1 MPSFSDCAGW
11 NAVSGWSAR
20 MSQILYAIPFL
31 FHGLYITLLVSGIVI
46 CLSLVSGLLLGVTL
60 IYGPKPV
67 ALLVRLFSDCIR
79 GIPILV
85 LIFIVYY
92 GLPQLGLDINAF
104 WAAVL
109 ALTLFKTAQ
118 VIEYARGAVGSIPK
132 GQMEAGMSIG
142 LTFPDRLRYVIF
154 PQALRRFLPPW
165 INGVTD
171 AIKGS
176 ALVSLLGVVDLMQ
189 AINEVI
195 GRTYEPLPLYIL
207 GALIYFSINYSLSS
221 FSRTLERRYS
231 YIRD

>member
-1 MPSFSDCAGW
+1 MQ
-11 NAVSGWSAR
+11 
-20 MSQILYAIPFL
+20 QIIYAIPFL
-31 FHGLYITLLVSGIVI
+31 GHGLFITLVVSAIVVA
-46 CLSLVSGLLLGVTL
+46 LSLVAGVLLGVGL
-60 IYGPKPV
+60 VYGPWPV
-67 ALLVRLFSDCIR
+67 ALLVRIFSDCIR

-85 LIFIVYY
+85 LIFVVYY
-92 GLPQLGLDINAF
+92 GLPQLGVNISSF

-118 VIEYARGAVGSIPK
+118 VIEYLRGAVGSIPR
-132 GQMEAGMSIG
+132 GQMEGAMSIG
-142 LTFPDRLRYVIF
+142 LVFSDRLRFVIF
-154 PQALRRFLPPW
+154 PQAVRRFLPPW

-189 AINEVI
+189 AINQVI

-207 GALIYFSINYSLSS
+207 GALMYFVINYSLSS
-221 FSRTLERRYS
+221 LSRVLERRYS